1 MTKPTDNT
9 QFNSILN
16 HIRKLWVWLV
26 FSFLVFSFSF
36 SYLWSETVTF
46 LYSKDLNL
54 KEICSQEDFKFGKI
68 IDYQKYK
75 NTASVYCI
83 YTDSSKNIR
92 LDLNFQNN
100 NWQVIKRILLNSE
113 KGQLYWPIY
122 L

>member
-26 FSFLVFSFSF
+26 FSFLVFSFSY

-83 YTDSSKNIR
+83 YTDSSKNIQ

-113 KGQLYWPIY
+113 KGKLYWPIY

>member
-1 MTKPTDNT
+1 MTKQTDNS

-16 HIRKLWVWLV
+16 HIRKFWVWV
-26 FSFLVFSFSF
+26 IFSLLVFSFSY
-36 SYLWSETVTF
+36 SYFWSETITF
-46 LYSKDLNL
+46 FYSKDLNL
-54 KEICSQEDFKFGKI
+54 KEICPQEDFKFGKI

-83 YTDSSKNIR
+83 YTDSSKNIE

-100 NWQVIKRILLNSE
+100 RWQIIKRVLLNSQ